1 MNCFCCEPDYIE
13 IDDSENTSITSINLI
28 DKIAVKPH
36 YIIHN
41 LEEGTRQFCLLCN
54 QRLTYKLV
62 FCGKCQHTIGH
73 VECAKKWLKNEEN
86 PRCPKCKK

>member
-13 IDDSENTSITSINLI
+13 IDDSSITLI
-28 DKIAVKPH
+28 DKISVRPH

-54 QRLTYKLV
+54 QRLTNKLV
-62 FCGKCQHTIGH
+62 FCGKCQYTIGH
-73 VECAKKWLKNEEN
+73 IECVKRWLKNEDH

>member
-1 MNCFCCEPDYIE
+1 MDCFCCEPDYVE
-13 IDDSENTSITSINLI
+13 IDDSKNTLITLI
-28 DKIAVKPH
+28 DKISVKPH

-54 QRLTYKLV
+54 QRLTNKLV

-73 VECAKKWLKNEEN
+73 IECVKRWMKNEDH

>member
-13 IDDSENTSITSINLI
+13 IDDSEITSINLI

-73 VECAKKWLKNEEN
+73 VECVKKWLKNEDN

>member
-1 MNCFCCEPDYIE
+1 MDCFCCEPDYVE
-13 IDDSENTSITSINLI
+13 IDDPKNTSISLI
-28 DKIAVKPH
+28 DKISVKPH

-73 VECAKKWLKNEEN
+73 IEW
-86 PRCPKCKK
+86 